1 MKFTF
6 DASELS
12 DHLRRL
18 KKAPDEIEERLWDGL
33 VKIHKETMGQV
44 KVAMPVDTGRSRA
57 SWGEWTPA
65 LLRKGNEG
73 AKASDAINEL
83 DRGNLTTTQG
93 TRVPYTKRLNE
104 GWSRQAP
111 AGFIDLAAEKARL
124 DMEELAKRIGLKVI
138 G

>member
-1 MKFTF
+1 MQITV

-12 DHLRRL
+12 KHLRRL
-18 KKAPDEIEERLWDGL
+18 EKAPDEIEERLWDVL
-33 VKIHKETMGQV
+33 VKIHKETMMQV
-44 KVAMPVDTGRSRA
+44 KIAMPVDTGRARA

-65 LLRKGNEG
+65 FLRKGNEG

-83 DRGNLTTTQG
+83 DRGNLTATQG

-124 DMEELAKRIGLKVI
+124 DMEELAKDIARKVI